1 MIIPLFHNYR
11 RDTDEALMPLIQRK
25 DERAFDEL
33 FLRYARKLQGFFWRR
48 TGGNEAEAADLTQEV
63 FLRVWEKAKRYNPS
77 TNVHT
82 WVFSIAYNLL
92 TDHYRHIGY
101 QEQYTAYV
109 QCSETEAKDENVSI
123 LLDKEQFDKALSEV
137 LTALESSIATSAA
150 SALSEA
156 EQLLFDLRFTQ
167 ELSVAEI
174 AVIIQIPEGT
184 VKSRLHSLTQ
194 KLRLKLHQY
203 ESI

>member
-63 FLRVWEKAKRYNPS
+63 FLRVLEKAKRYNPS

-109 QCSETEAKDENVSI
+109 QSSETEAKDENVSI

-137 LTALESSIATSAA
+137 LT
-150 SALSEA
+150 ALSEA

>member
-1 MIIPLFHNYR
+1 MIIPLFHNYH

-109 QCSETEAKDENVSI
+109 QSSETEAKDENVSI

-137 LTALESSIATSAA
+137 LT
-150 SALSEA
+150 ALSEA

>member
-109 QCSETEAKDENVSI
+109 QSSETEAEDENVSI

-137 LTALESSIATSAA
+137 LT
-150 SALSEA
+150 ALSEA

>member
-109 QCSETEAKDENVSI
+109 QSSETEAKDENVSI

-137 LTALESSIATSAA
+137 LT
-150 SALSEA
+150 ALSEA

-184 VKSRLHSLTQ
+184 VKSRLHSLTK

>member
-101 QEQYTAYV
+101 QEQYTAYI
-109 QCSETEAKDENVSI
+109 QSSETEAIDENVSI

-137 LTALESSIATSAA
+137 LT
-150 SALSEA
+150 ALSEA

-194 KLRLKLHQY
+194 KLRLKLHPY

>member
-11 RDTDEALMPLIQRK
+11 RYTDEALMPLIQRK

-109 QCSETEAKDENVSI
+109 QSSETEAKDENVSI

-137 LTALESSIATSAA
+137 LT
-150 SALSEA
+150 ALSEA

>member
-11 RDTDEALMPLIQRK
+11 QESDEALMPLIQRK

-33 FLRYARKLQGFFWRR
+33 YRRYSRTMQGFFWRR
-48 TGGNEAEAADLTQEV
+48 TGGNETEAADLTQDV
-63 FLRVWEKAKRYNPS
+63 FLRVWEKADFYSPPQR
-77 TNVHT
+77 
-82 WVFSIAYNLL
+82 VFPWLFSLAYNLL

-101 QEQYTAYV
+101 HEDYIEHIQSFQT
-109 QCSETEAKDENVSI
+109 DEIDDNVAVN
-123 LLDKEQFDKALSEV
+123 LDKEQFDKALAEV
-137 LTALESSIATSAA
+137 LQS
-150 SALSEA
+150 LSDA

-174 AVIIQIPEGT
+174 ADILNIPEGT
-184 VKSRLHSLTQ
+184 VKSRLHTLTH

-203 ESI
+203 E

>member
-11 RDTDEALMPLIQRK
+11 RDTDAALMLLIQRK

-109 QCSETEAKDENVSI
+109 QSSETEAKDENVSI

-137 LTALESSIATSAA
+137 LT
-150 SALSEA
+150 ALSEA

-194 KLRLKLHQY
+194 KLRLKLHPY

>member
-1 MIIPLFHNYR
+1 MIIPLLHNYR
-11 RDTDEALMPLIQRK
+11 RDTDEALMLLIQRK

-82 WVFSIAYNLL
+82 WIFSIAYNLL

-109 QCSETEAKDENVSI
+109 QSSETEAIDENVSI

-137 LTALESSIATSAA
+137 LT
-150 SALSEA
+150 ALSEA

>member
-1 MIIPLFHNYR
+1 MILPLFHNYR

-109 QCSETEAKDENVSI
+109 QSSETEAKDENVSI

-137 LTALESSIATSAA
+137 LT
-150 SALSEA
+150 ALSEA

>member
-109 QCSETEAKDENVSI
+109 QSSETEAKDENVSI

-137 LTALESSIATSAA
+137 IT
-150 SALSEA
+150 ALSEA

>member
-11 RDTDEALMPLIQRK
+11 RDTDEALMLLIQRK

-109 QCSETEAKDENVSI
+109 QSSETEAKDENVSI

-137 LTALESSIATSAA
+137 LT
-150 SALSEA
+150 ALSEA

-194 KLRLKLHQY
+194 KLRLKLHPY

>member
-33 FLRYARKLQGFFWRR
+33 FRRYARKLQGFFWRR

-109 QCSETEAKDENVSI
+109 QSFEIEAKDENVSI

-137 LTALESSIATSAA
+137 LT
-150 SALSEA
+150 ALSEA

>member
-25 DERAFDEL
+25 DELAFDEL

-137 LTALESSIATSAA
+137 LTAL
-150 SALSEA
+150 SEA

>member
-109 QCSETEAKDENVSI
+109 QSFEIEAKDENVSI

-137 LTALESSIATSAA
+137 LT
-150 SALSEA
+150 ALSEA

>member
-1 MIIPLFHNYR
+1 MIIPLFHNYH

-109 QCSETEAKDENVSI
+109 QSSETEAKDENVSI

-137 LTALESSIATSAA
+137 LT
-150 SALSEA
+150 ALSEA

-194 KLRLKLHQY
+194 KLRLKLHPY

>member
-92 TDHYRHIGY
+92 TDHYRYIGY

-109 QCSETEAKDENVSI
+109 QSSETEAKDENVSI

-137 LTALESSIATSAA
+137 LTAL
-150 SALSEA
+150 SEA

-167 ELSVAEI
+167 ELSVADI

>member
-63 FLRVWEKAKRYNPS
+63 FLRVWEKPKRYNPS

-109 QCSETEAKDENVSI
+109 QSSETEAKDENVSI

-137 LTALESSIATSAA
+137 LT
-150 SALSEA
+150 ALSEA

>member
-11 RDTDEALMPLIQRK
+11 RDTDEALMLLIQRK

-109 QCSETEAKDENVSI
+109 QSSETEAKDENVSI

-137 LTALESSIATSAA
+137 LT
-150 SALSEA
+150 ALSEA

>member
-1 MIIPLFHNYR
+1 MIIPLLHNYR
-11 RDTDEALMPLIQRK
+11 RDTDEALMLLIQRK

-109 QCSETEAKDENVSI
+109 QSSETEAIDENVSI

-137 LTALESSIATSAA
+137 LT
-150 SALSEA
+150 ALSEA

>member
-1 MIIPLFHNYR
+1 MILPLFHNYR

-109 QCSETEAKDENVSI
+109 QSSETEAKDENVSI

-137 LTALESSIATSAA
+137 LTAL
-150 SALSEA
+150 SET

>member
-109 QCSETEAKDENVSI
+109 QSSETEAKDENVSI

-137 LTALESSIATSAA
+137 LTAL
-150 SALSEA
+150 SEA

-167 ELSVAEI
+167 ELSVADI

>member
-1 MIIPLFHNYR
+1 MIIPLFHNYH

-109 QCSETEAKDENVSI
+109 QSSETEANDENVSI

-137 LTALESSIATSAA
+137 LT
-150 SALSEA
+150 ALSEA